1 MRILAL
7 DSALARASVALV
19 EHGRVVGSSSF
30 MQSRGQSVA
39 LAPMVEAVLAGQGYD
54 LVAVTIGPGSFTG
67 LRAALSLAHGLASG
81 GLPLVAVTVAEAL
94 AEEVGPLAGRV
105 LWTAIDNRRGRVF
118 LDRCGALTA
127 VALNDLPVPA
137 EPVAVAGDAAVE
149 VMAAL
154 AARGHDVRLTNARMP
169 HARYVAI
176 AAQRRVEMGLA
187 LHAALPLYVDPPDAK
202 LPAAGL
208 RPAPSTWR

>member
-1 MRILAL
+1 LNVDAAHSDRLLLGIDQVLG
-7 DSALARASVALV
+7 SAGWTLEEIDLF
-19 EHGRVVGSSSF
+19 GVG
-30 MQSRGQSVA
+30 
-39 LAPMVEAVLAGQGYD
+39 L
-54 LVAVTIGPGSFTG
+54 GPGSFTG

-137 EPVAVAGDAAVE
+137 APVAVAGDAAVE

-154 AARGHDVRLTNARMP
+154 AARG
-169 HARYVAI
+169 
-176 AAQRRVEMGLA
+176 
-187 LHAALPLYVDPPDAK
+187 
-202 LPAAGL
+202 
-208 RPAPSTWR
+208 S